1 VLKARCAHA
10 AKHVAE
16 RAPHCA
22 TILRCA
28 GTFSPAAAAV
38 RAATLSGMDT
48 ETLCNWLAL
57 FALLALGV
65 VWGH

>member
-1 VLKARCAHA
+1 VLKARRAHA

-22 TILRCA
+22 TILRRA

-38 RAATLSGMDT
+38 RASTLPVMDI

-57 FALLALGV
+57 LALLALGIP
-65 VWGH
+65 W